1 MDSQVLLASIL
12 PVRTPVLT
20 TDFALKECV
29 IVNPVTKVST
39 VRRKLAQ
46 MTARI
51 TVIAIK
57 ILNVFV
63 SLDGKV

>member
-1 MDSQVLLASIL
+1 
-12 PVRTPVLT
+12 
-20 TDFALKECV
+20 
-29 IVNPVTKVST
+29 VNPVTKEST
-39 VRRKLAQ
+39 VRRKPAR

-63 SLDGKV
+63 SLDGRV

>member
-1 MDSQVLLASIL
+1 M
-12 PVRTPVLT
+12 
-20 TDFALKECV
+20 
-29 IVNPVTKVST
+29 NPVTKEST

-63 SLDGKV
+63 SLDGRV